1 MALSLLEIF
10 LVQYIIDRGIKGR
23 LLIRFYDCFT
33 VVNKE
38 DKIKVRASLI
48 VLRNHISRPCFL
60 GLFVCLFVCFLI
72 HCLLDVK
79 DGLYVRYVADLGH

>member
-1 MALSLLEIF
+1 MALSLLQIF

-38 DKIKVRASLI
+38 DKIKRFTD
-48 VLRNHISRPCFL
+48 RFTQPHKPPMFP
-60 GLFVCLFVCFLI
+60 GFVCLFVCLFFLI

-79 DGLYVRYVADLGH
+79 DGLHVTYVADLGH